1 MEPLYGAL
9 LGGKYRVEGLL
20 GRGGTGNVYRAIQ
33 EPIGRAVAVK
43 LLRVD
48 LPPEEQ
54 RQFEIRFLR
63 EASQA
68 GALQHPNVVTVHD
81 FGRQD
86 DGTCYIVMELLR
98 GRALKDVLKEGPM
111 PARRALDVFEQMIR
125 GLRAAHAK
133 GMVHRDVKPGNI
145 YLLAGDDGR
154 DLVKILDFGLVKD
167 LDALGG
173 LDDGGQSA
181 SLIPDDDT
189 SSESTVTR
197 HGLFLGTP
205 HYVAPEQARGA
216 RVDGRA
222 DLYSAGVVLY
232 RMVTGVLPFYDRDPA
247 VMAQAHVSSP
257 YPPMRE
263 RAPEVAVPEL
273 VEEVVRRCMEKEP
286 GQRYPDAD
294 ALLADL
300 LVVRRSLEGEGAAL
314 SESTASLVQPLPALT
329 PPPTITPVAPVA
341 PRRRGLLLGGLA
353 LLLGGVVS
361 AALLW
366 PDPEPQLQPSTAT
379 FDAAEVGRTVSV
391 FFTSS
396 PPGAQVLLDG
406 QPLGETPFV
415 WQREVPT
422 GEAAPTL
429 SFTFQREG
437 YTPAAQ
443 AATLDKDELVLN
455 PTLTALPSAPRAAR
469 ARPAEKPAEVATK
482 PAEKPA
488 EVAATKPAEKPA
500 EVATKPAEK
509 PAEKASS
516 SGTILADGV
525 AFTPAQAEAT
535 VRWLN
540 DASESKLYGAGIA
553 PRQVHLIQD
562 GRPWKD
568 IASFAATLNIGEKTV
583 AAARDAANR

>member
-1 MEPLYGAL
+1 MPSPATDARPESQGQEPRFGAL

-43 LLRVD
+43 ILRVD

-81 FGRQD
+81 FGRED

-98 GRALKDVLKEGPM
+98 GRSLKDVLKDGPM

-125 GLRAAHAK
+125 GLRAAHHN

-145 YLLAGDDGR
+145 TLLVGDDGR

-167 LDALGG
+167 LDAIGG
-173 LDDGGQSA
+173 LEDGGAAA
-181 SLIPDDDT
+181 SLIPEDDL
-189 SSESTVTR
+189 SAESTVTR

-232 RMVTGVLPFYDRDPA
+232 RMVTGVLPYFDRDAA
-247 VMAQAHVSSP
+247 VMAQAHVSAP

-263 RAPEVAVPEL
+263 RAPGVAVPPV
-273 VEEVVRRCMEKEP
+273 VEELVRRCMEKEP
-286 GQRYPDAD
+286 ALRYPDAD

-300 LVVRRSLEGEGAAL
+300 VVARRALEPAPAELGVH
-314 SESTASLVQPLPALT
+314 SESTASLVQPLPVA
-329 PPPTITPVAPVA
+329 PPPPAKPA
-341 PRRRGLLLGGLA
+341 RSRAGLALGLLLLLGGGA
-353 LLLGGVVS
+353 A

-366 PDPEPQLQPSTAT
+366 PEPASELKPADPVLEP
-379 FDAAEVGRTVSV
+379 AAPAARTVNV
-391 FFTSS
+391 FLASA
-396 PPGAQVLLDG
+396 PPGAEVR
-406 QPLGETPFV
+406 LGEDLLGTTPFV
-415 WQREVPT
+415 WRREVPA

-429 SFTFQREG
+429 SLSFALEG
-437 YTPAAQ
+437 YEPATQAVTLEGEELVVNASLVAVPRAPEPRRSTQPRAEAKTGTKAADTKATETKLKETSDSSTSGTLLADGIPFTAAQ
-443 AATLDKDELVLN
+443 AA
-455 PTLTALPSAPRAAR
+455 
-469 ARPAEKPAEVATK
+469 
-482 PAEKPA
+482 
-488 EVAATKPAEKPA
+488 
-500 EVATKPAEK
+500 
-509 PAEKASS
+509 
-516 SGTILADGV
+516 
-525 AFTPAQAEAT
+525 AT
-535 VRWLN
+535 VTWLN
-540 DASESKLYGAGIA
+540 GATESQLYGAGIA

-568 IASFAATLNIGEKTV
+568 IQSFAATLNIGEKTV
-583 AAARDAANR
+583 AAARDAASR